1 MSHQLSPRLR
11 AIALAEWRGLPE
23 PPFPRYTARPIGE
36 TLAKVLAGLGM
47 KDRLR
52 EEEVLRAWK
61 EIVGEFIAGHAT
73 PSRLRERVLYVQVLQ
88 PTALYDLDRVW
99 KPQIL
104 EKLKA
109 RFGKT
114 TVRDI
119 KFRIG

>member
-1 MSHQLSPRLR
+1 MRLAKLR

-23 PPFPRYTARPIGE
+23 TPFIRDTAKPIGD
-36 TLAKVLAGLGM
+36 TMAKVLAGLGL

-52 EEEVLRAWK
+52 EDEVLRAWS

-73 PSRLRERVLYVQVLQ
+73 PSRLKDRVLYVQVLQ

-104 EKLKA
+104 AKLQE
-109 RFGKT
+109 RFGVK

>member
-1 MSHQLSPRLR
+1 MRPEKLR
-11 AIALAEWRGLPE
+11 AIALAEWRGLPNT
-23 PPFPRYTARPIGE
+23 PFIRETSKPIGE
-36 TLAKVLAGLGM
+36 TMAKVLAGLGL

-52 EEEVLRAWK
+52 EDEVMRAWT
-61 EIVGEFIAGHAT
+61 EIVGEFIAGHST
-73 PSRLRERVLYVQVLQ
+73 PSRLKDAVLYVQVLQ

-109 RFGKT
+109 RFGPR